1 MFQET
6 RQPAKRWFRA
16 ERQRPVVAAGLGHCG
31 TGMSPKGKGG
41 RKKKRGRGV
50 FFAGAC
56 FRCLDPWRGRLA
68 VTHSR
73 GSAQGW
79 DRLVADR
86 AGPIGRAVRRCGG
99 CQGPRGCDWVFSVVT
114 TFSPL
119 AVLVDSHRGEPGLR
133 LRCRSTAGPLG
144 CHSSCAGCLLAG
156 VEDWRKA
163 EVGDSPLVRTASRHR
178 TCALVRLSTS
188 STSDERQAPRF
199 HGGCLGVGLGDRRPQ
214 TSDLIARI
222 VMLLTTFADFSV
234 RRAQWRARAFHG

>member
-6 RQPAKRWFRA
+6 RQPAKRWSRA

-41 RKKKRGRGV
+41 RKKKVEEGSFLLARVSDVWTHGGGGLLSPTRAAPPRVGIASSLIGRGQSDGLFGAV
-50 FFAGAC
+50 AGA
-56 FRCLDPWRGRLA
+56 RDRGA
-68 VTHSR
+68 AIGFFF
-73 GSAQGW
+73 GSDHFFPSGC
-79 DRLVADR
+79 
-86 AGPIGRAVRRCGG
+86 AGG
-99 CQGPRGCDWVFSVVT
+99 F
-114 TFSPL
+114 
-119 AVLVDSHRGEPGLR
+119 HRGEPGLR

-156 VEDWRKA
+156 VEDWKKA
-163 EVGDSPLVRTASRHR
+163 EMGDSPLVRTASRHR

-214 TSDLIARI
+214 T
-222 VMLLTTFADFSV
+222 
-234 RRAQWRARAFHG
+234 

>member
-1 MFQET
+1 MNVSRNKTTCQEMV
-6 RQPAKRWFRA
+6 PGRA
-16 ERQRPVVAAGLGHCG
+16 TAASRRGRPGPLWHRYE
-31 TGMSPKGKGG
+31 PKGERWQKEKKG
-41 RKKKRGRGV
+41 KRGLFCWRV
-50 FFAGAC
+50 FQMSGPMA
-56 FRCLDPWRGRLA
+56 GRLA

-86 AGPIGRAVRRCGG
+86 AGPIGRAVRSCGG
-99 CQGPRGCDWVFSVVT
+99 CQGPRGCDWFFLVVA

-156 VEDWRKA
+156 VEDWKKA

-214 TSDLIARI
+214 T
-222 VMLLTTFADFSV
+222 
-234 RRAQWRARAFHG
+234 